1 MLTQLARPQWQSFFE
16 QLSPLLR
23 ANVVQVESSGI
34 GVDDRISA
42 DWVRLADL
50 SYNAQ
55 NDVLEICV
63 HGADRAIHRP
73 AQIHL
78 HQDGAWLQS
87 IEIVDGAGR
96 RDVIILKEPLRLPD
110 VVVSRPTP

>member
-1 MLTQLARPQWQSFFE
+1 MLNQLAKPQWQSFFAR
-16 QLSPLLR
+16 LPPLLR
-23 ANVVQVESSGI
+23 TQVVEVEVYGPEL
-34 GVDDRISA
+34 GARISA

-55 NDVLEICV
+55 NDVLEICL

-78 HQDGAWLQS
+78 REDDAWLQS
-87 IEIVDGAGR
+87 IEIVDGEGK
-96 RDVIILKEPLRLPD
+96 RDFLTLKEPLRLTA
-110 VVVSRPTP
+110 SAAAAT

>member
-16 QLSPLLR
+16 RLSPLLR

-34 GVDDRISA
+34 GVADRVPT

-78 HQDGAWLQS
+78 RQDAAWLQS
-87 IEIVDGAGR
+87 IEIVDGEGK
-96 RDVIILKEPLRLPD
+96 RDVIIFKEPLRLTD
-110 VVVSRPTP
+110 FVVLRPTP